1 MKTRVLLSL
10 ALIFG
15 AVCMNVKAID
25 PVKDTYSY
33 PARNAGKYTLTS
45 KWLYSLTTET
55 YNSGDASLKLNT
67 AQGTVR
73 AMAYWNDKLIFGS
86 RNDGPAIII
95 INSTTGAVES
105 TLPVVAPG
113 FEAIQNPCNYIV
125 VDDGN
130 NVLVGNVKLAPPSAG
145 VLQIWKVDMA
155 TGVGTKLVE
164 MGPESL
170 AASDRID
177 AFNVLGDV
185 NGDATIWA
193 VSSTS
198 TDASMNM
205 FRWKVTNGVV
215 STDPDLIIID
225 FSAGGFPS
233 NVTGVGTSPCV
244 FPITEDLVY
253 IDGSNTYP
261 TLMQITGDD
270 SEGYTAVAIDG
281 FYDILDATLPIPN
294 SMDDIT
300 EPGKEFSML
309 SSHNGFA
316 QFTVGSEH
324 FFVIPINS
332 HVVPT
337 GYPNTPYQA
346 FRLYKYKDD
355 AKKARE
361 AEILWTFPNVGLS
374 PNTNNQNNFFITPI
388 EATVSGTKATIY
400 IYSGEN
406 GLAAYE
412 FDTNASV
419 GFHNPKAA
427 LLVYG
432 SDKSVHFGENVASV
446 QIYSIAGQ
454 LVAKK
459 ANTDNVNIAAPG
471 VYVVKATTLNG
482 ETLVSKVIVK

>member
-1 MKTRVLLSL
+1 MKTRVFLSL

-15 AVCMNVKAID
+15 AVCMSVKAID
-25 PVKDTYSY
+25 PVKDPYSY
-33 PARNAGKYTLTS
+33 PARNEGKYTLTS

-73 AMAYWNDKLIFGS
+73 TMAYWNDKLIFGS
-86 RNDGPAIII
+86 RNDGIPAIII
-95 INSTTGAVES
+95 INSATGAVEN

-113 FEAIQNPCNYIV
+113 FEAVQNPCNYIV
-125 VDDGN
+125 VDDAN
-130 NVLVGNVKLAPPSAG
+130 NVLVGNVKLATTG

-155 TGVGTKLVE
+155 TGAGTKLVD
-164 MGPESL
+164 MGTESL
-170 AASDRID
+170 AVADRID

-185 NGDATIWA
+185 NGNATIWA

-198 TDASMNM
+198 TEASMNM
-205 FRWKVTNGVV
+205 FRWKVTGGVV
-215 STDPDLIIID
+215 AADPDLIIIN
-225 FSAGGFPS
+225 FTAGGFPS
-233 NVTGVGTSPCV
+233 TVTAIGTSPCV

-294 SMDDIT
+294 ATDEIT
-300 EPGKEFSML
+300 EPGKGFTMF

-332 HVVPT
+332 HSVSAGFPD
-337 GYPNTPYQA
+337 TPYQA

-361 AEILWTFPNVGLS
+361 AEILWTFPKAGLS

-419 GFHNPKAA
+419 GLHNPKTA

-432 SDKSVHFGENVASV
+432 GDKTVHFGENVASV
-446 QIYSIAGQ
+446 QIHSIAGQ

-459 ANTDNVNIAAPG
+459 TNTNNVNVAAPG
-471 VYVVKATTLNG
+471 VYVVRATTLNG
-482 ETLVSKVIVK
+482 ETLISKVIVK